1 MLVHI
6 AISGQSLVSGAMQI
20 MSSMPSPKGLKPNLS
35 AKKAKEKRK
44 VKGKG
49 KGKNYYNTKEFK
61 IASKRVYKNWPYNWT
76 PKFRRGLLHTN
87 SQLPTNLQLRI
98 KHHVPKS
105 AKIMGKILTEKM
117 TKEREQT
124 IGTFTTAKDLHNSLN
139 FCWNHSSF
147 QKISQ
152 VYDHIL
158 KIL

>member
-87 SQLPTNLQLRI
+87 TVFPRI
-98 KHHVPKS
+98 VS
-105 AKIMGKILTEKM
+105 AETILFWKLDCDHYS
-117 TKEREQT
+117 REET
-124 IGTFTTAKDLHNSLN
+124 ILLFYFLYVFALE
-139 FCWNHSSF
+139 
-147 QKISQ
+147 
-152 VYDHIL
+152 
-158 KIL
+158 